1 MRKDE
6 QKSAFVLEGRFLGFA
21 ARSDAKLK
29 YVRLATAT
37 GEYLIKMPK
46 DQRQMLYRQLVPGD
60 WLQARG
66 WYKQDDRTSQWKADV
81 ISRATA
87 GTTNPAPV
95 AAPASAAST
104 GKSACILVCQK
115 SDCCKKGARHVA
127 AALESEIEERGL
139 NITVKGTG
147 CMKQCKAGPAIVM
160 PDKTRYT
167 RIEAD
172 EVPKLVDK
180 HFPQPAPASE
190 AVPAACQAIERVA
203 VSV

>member
-6 QKSAFVLEGRFLGFA
+6 QKSAFVVEGRFLGFA

-60 WLQARG
+60 WLQASG
-66 WYKQDDRTSQWKADV
+66 WRKQDGRTSTWKADM

-87 GTTNPAPV
+87 GAANPTPA
-95 AAPASAAST
+95 AAPAIAAST
-104 GKSACILVCQK
+104 GKPACILFCQK
-115 SDCCKKGARHVA
+115 SDCCKKGAQRVA
-127 AALESEIEERGL
+127 AALENEIEERGL
-139 NITVKGTG
+139 NVTVKGTG

-167 RIEAD
+167 RIGVDA
-172 EVPKLVDK
+172 VPKLVDK
-180 HFPQPAPASE
+180 HFPQPTPASE
-190 AVPAACQAIERVA
+190 AVPAPCQAIERVT
-203 VSV
+203 VTV